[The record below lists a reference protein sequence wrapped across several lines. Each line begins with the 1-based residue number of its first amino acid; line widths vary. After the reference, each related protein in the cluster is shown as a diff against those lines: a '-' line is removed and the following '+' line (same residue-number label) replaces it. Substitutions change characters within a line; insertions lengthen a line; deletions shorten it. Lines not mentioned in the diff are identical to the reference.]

1 MENKLATHRWSVLH
15 YLRPVTAL
23 EDYTSITRLNFK
35 LSVYPLASNR
45 QPFAGYSMVLQSVTL
60 WHERWLVEGVVS
72 FRKADYV
79 SHFVLLLFFLFF
91 FFPPHVESIL
101 LWSLLIDGFFD
112 LEKIIYKKKS
122 FVRSYFTWKNFR
134 MIIEIKFE
142 YYKFRGFI
150 NKIQFCLLK
159 FK

>member
-45 QPFAGYSMVLQSVTL
+45 QPFAGYSMVLQSVTRAVTRAMARRRGCFFSKSGL
-60 WHERWLVEGVVS
+60 RFS
-72 FRKADYV
+72 FCPP
-79 SHFVLLLFFLFF
+79 SFFFFFL

-112 LEKIIYKKKS
+112 LEKIIYKKKKVS
-122 FVRSYFTWKNFR
+122 LEATLPGKIFVW
-134 MIIEIKFE
+134 
-142 YYKFRGFI
+142 
-150 NKIQFCLLK
+150 
-159 FK
+159 